1 MTNPNTPVP
10 SGIRSFPGQF
20 WLVVVFEFFE
30 RGAYYGLSSVLSVYL
45 VESVAKGGLGF
56 SKGDT
61 GIINSVVRP
70 LLYLLPI
77 LSGAIA
83 DRFGY
88 RRMLMLAFSL
98 LSLGYFLS
106 GQVTSYGLVFA
117 CLLVMALG
125 AGTFKPLISGTIARV
140 TGEHNSG
147 LGFGIFYWS
156 INLGAF
162 LFPLGLVDYLRK
174 NEYPW
179 SYIFTMSAIATGA
192 MLLPTILFYKEPP
205 KPKSSKSLGQILAEM
220 VLVLKDFRFITMIV
234 IYSGFWVLYFQQFDS
249 VLWYLKDHVDMAPF
263 DQAVNTALSSVG
275 IEKKF
280 KFDAQHVTALNAG
293 TIIALQLV
301 VSMIVKNT
309 RALPTMIVGIGIG
322 TLGVGL
328 LAFSTSPWILL
339 AGMIVFSLGEM
350 TAHPKYISYVGLI
363 APEDKKA
370 VYMGYA
376 FLYGVIGSSIGGYF
390 GAKLYEKLV
399 DQAHN
404 PRAFWLVFVGVGVAT
419 IVGLLLFDRF
429 LAPRKAAPPS
439 AS

>member
-1 MTNPNTPVP
+1 MTSPPTTKP
-10 SGIRSFPGQF
+10 SGIRSFPAQF
-20 WLVVVFEFFE
+20 WLVVMFEFFE

-45 VESVAKGGLGF
+45 VESAAKGGLGF

-88 RRMLMLAFSL
+88 RRMLLLAFAL
-98 LSLGYFLS
+98 LSAGYFLS

-140 TGEHNSG
+140 THEGNSG

-162 LFPLGLVDYLRK
+162 LFPLVLVNYLRSHS
-174 NEYPW
+174 YPW
-179 SYIFTMSAIATGA
+179 SYIFTMSAIATGVMVVPA
-192 MLLPTILFYKEPP
+192 LLLYQEPP
-205 KPKSSKSLGQILAEM
+205 KPESTKSLGQILGGM
-220 VLVLKDFRFITMIV
+220 VLVLRDFRFITMIV

-263 DQAVNTALSSVG
+263 DGMVTRTLAAAGLDYQ
-275 IEKKF
+275 F
-280 KFDAQHVTALNAG
+280 KFDSEHVTALNAG
-293 TIIALQLV
+293 TIIALQLI

-309 RALPTMIVGIGIG
+309 RALPTMIVGIAIG
-322 TLGVGL
+322 TLGLGL
-328 LAFSTSPWILL
+328 LAISNSPWMLL
-339 AGMIVFSLGEM
+339 AGMIVFSVGEM
-350 TAHPKYISYVGLI
+350 TAHPKYISYVGII

-376 FLYGVIGSSIGGYF
+376 FLYGVIGSSVGGFF
-390 GAKLYEKLV
+390 GARLYELLV
-399 DQAHN
+399 DKMHT
-404 PRAFWLVFVGVGVAT
+404 PRSFWLVFVGVGIAT
-419 IVGLLLFDRF
+419 MVGLLLFDRF
-429 LAPRKAAPPS
+429 LAPRKTPPT
-439 AS
+439 A

>member
-1 MTNPNTPVP
+1 MTDPKLPAP
-10 SGIRSFPGQF
+10 SGIRSFSPQF

-61 GIINSVVRP
+61 GIINGVVRP

-88 RRMLMLAFSL
+88 RRLLLVAFTL
-98 LSLGYFLS
+98 LSLGYFLA
-106 GQVTSYGLVFA
+106 GQVTSYTLVFG

-125 AGTFKPLISGTIARV
+125 AGTFKPLISGTIARI
-140 TGEHNSG
+140 THENNSG

-162 LFPLGLVDYLRK
+162 LFPLVLVNYLR
-174 NEYPW
+174 NHGYPW
-179 SYIFTMSAIATGA
+179 SYIFSMSAVATGA
-192 MLLPTILFYKEPP
+192 MLLPTLLLYKEPP
-205 KPKSSKSLGQILAEM
+205 KPKSTKTLAQILAEAL
-220 VLVLKDFRFITMIV
+220 LVIRDFRFITMIV

-249 VLWYLKDHVDMAPF
+249 VLWYLKDHVDMTPF
-263 DQAVNTALSSVG
+263 DNAVNGVLSSVG
-275 IEKKF
+275 IKYVF
-280 KFDAQHVTALNAG
+280 KFDSEHVTSLNAG
-293 TIIALQLV
+293 TIIALQLI
-301 VSMIVKNT
+301 VSMIVKN
-309 RALPTMIVGIGIG
+309 RRPLPTMITGIGIG

-328 LAFSTSPWILL
+328 LAISTSPWMLL
-339 AGMIVFSLGEM
+339 AGMIVFSIGEM

-370 VYMGYA
+370 VYMGYS
-376 FLYGVIGSSIGGYF
+376 FLYGVIGSSVGAYF

-399 DQAHN
+399 DQMHT
-404 PRAFWLVFVGVGVAT
+404 PRAFWLIFVGVGLAT
-419 IVGLLLFDRF
+419 MTGLLAFDRF
-429 LAPRKAAPPS
+429 LAPRKPATS
-439 AS
+439 AD